1 MYNFNIDIDM
11 AHPDWAVK
19 YRRPGTELRCIH
31 GRYCLYE
38 CSSVYDKEKKR
49 SVKKTGRYLG
59 TITEEHGFRESPK
72 RVLERELERSRHGT
86 PAAAGAA
93 PVKVGATRE
102 LGLSRF
108 ISGSLGAY
116 VGRLRECFPDDWRRL
131 AALAYCRLAFQ
142 SPLKRM
148 ATDFGDSYL
157 SVTDAVRGLSPNS
170 LSGFYRDFGRNRP
183 AILDFLRGFG
193 VEGDSVLFDGTD
205 ILSASGRMGLPKVSK
220 VKSGGFD
227 PAVNIMFGYT
237 LGQGVA
243 NYYRLLPGNIK
254 DIKAFEICAREYGYK
269 DVTAIV
275 DKGFQSEANIKVL
288 DEMDGIRF
296 IMAIKRNTKGLDHTP
311 FAGRDNMGALGHF
324 WYAGRPIWYHRQ
336 DIMGHNVFV
345 YLDERLRVEEQA
357 DYLNK
362 ADDPDNDHYS
372 IASYHEHALRFGT
385 IALMENAGLDAEQTY
400 CRYKSR
406 GEVEQSIDVFKNSL
420 EADTSYMQDEHALE
434 TWMFVNLIA
443 MHWYCE
449 IRERMVKAKIIAK
462 HSPADM
468 IRLMCRF
475 RTVYVDGQWRT
486 AELTKKEAALL
497 TAIGVDIT

>member
-1 MYNFNIDIDM
+1 M

-31 GRYCLYE
+31 
-38 CSSVYDKEKKR
+38 
-49 SVKKTGRYLG
+49 
-59 TITEEHGFRESPK
+59 
-72 RVLERELERSRHGT
+72 
-86 PAAAGAA
+86 
-93 PVKVGATRE
+93 
-102 LGLSRF
+102 
-108 ISGSLGAY
+108 
-116 VGRLRECFPDDWRRL
+116 
-131 AALAYCRLAFQ
+131 
-142 SPLKRM
+142 
-148 ATDFGDSYL
+148 
-157 SVTDAVRGLSPNS
+157 
-170 LSGFYRDFGRNRP
+170 
-183 AILDFLRGFG
+183 
-193 VEGDSVLFDGTD
+193 
-205 ILSASGRMGLPKVSK
+205 
-220 VKSGGFD
+220 
-227 PAVNIMFGYT
+227 
-237 LGQGVA
+237 
-243 NYYRLLPGNIK
+243 
-254 DIKAFEICAREYGYK
+254 
-269 DVTAIV
+269 
-275 DKGFQSEANIKVL
+275 
-288 DEMDGIRF
+288 
-296 IMAIKRNTKGLDHTP
+296 
-311 FAGRDNMGALGHF
+311 GRDNMGALGHF

-362 ADDPDNDHYS
+362 ADDPDNDLYS

-420 EADTSYMQDEHALE
+420 EADTPYMQDEHALE

>member
-1 MYNFNIDIDM
+1 M

-38 CSSVYDKEKKR
+38 CSSVYDKNKKR

-59 TITEEHGFRESPK
+59 IITEEGGFKESPK
-72 RVLERELERSRHGT
+72 RVLERELELATQCAPGT
-86 PAAAGAA
+86 SVAP
-93 PVKVGATRE
+93 PVKVGATKE

-108 ISGSLGAY
+108 ISGNLGGY
-116 VGRLRECFPDDWRRL
+116 VDRLRRCFPDDWRRL
-131 AALAYCRLAFQ
+131 VALAYCRLAFQ

-148 ATDFGDSYL
+148 AADFGDSHL
-157 SVTDAVRGLSPNS
+157 SVTGAVKGLSSNA

-183 AILDFLRGFG
+183 AILEFLRGFG

-205 ILSASGRMGLPKVSK
+205 ILSSSGRMELPKMSK

-227 PAVNIMFGYT
+227 TAVNIMFGYT

-243 NYYRLLPGNIK
+243 SYYRLLPGNIK
-254 DIKAFEICAREYGYK
+254 DIKAFELCAREYGYK

-275 DKGFQSEANIKVL
+275 DKGFQSEANIKML
-288 DEMDGIRF
+288 DGMDGIKF
-296 IMAIKRNTKGLDHTP
+296 IMAIRRNTKGLDYTP

-336 DIMGHNVFV
+336 SILEHNVFV
-345 YLDERLRVEEQA
+345 YLDERLRVEELT

-372 IASYHEHALRFGT
+372 IVSYHGHALQFGT
-385 IALMENAGLDAEQTY
+385 IALMETAGLDAEQTY

-434 TWMFVNLIA
+434 TWMFINMIA

-449 IRERMVKAKIIAK
+449 IRERMVQAKIIAK

-497 TAIGVDIT
+497 AAIGVDIT